1 MEHVGAPQMGEA
13 PVSSTV
19 QALELG
25 LRLRERREQLGLTAT
40 AVGKQTGIGG
50 NNMSSIEIAKRKLT
64 AAKLQEL
71 ARVYELSETELGELE
86 ALRTQAERRD
96 WWDDYA
102 RLYSE
107 EFLRFVGLEAGAST
121 IREYAAETIPGLL
134 QTADYARAI
143 IRGGSPY
150 IKPVDVGP
158 RVESRLARQT
168 RLEQPNPVDLTAVIG
183 QTALRQEVGNR
194 EVMTHQLTQLAKLSE
209 ERRDRIKIHVMPYSA
224 GAHPVIGGGL
234 IILSFDS
241 PRLADTVWQEAVTT
255 GSLIDRPHVVR
266 ELSASLDEAIDRAL
280 DLDTSLEII
289 HQVRRE
295 MEMT

>member
-1 MEHVGAPQMGEA
+1 MGQA

-50 NNMSSIEIAKRKLT
+50 NNVSSIEIAKRKLT

-71 ARVYELSETELGELE
+71 VQVYELSEDELDELE
-86 ALRTQAERRD
+86 QLRTQAGRRE
-96 WWDDYA
+96 WWDDYG

-107 EFLRFVGLEAGAST
+107 EFLRFIGFEAGAT
-121 IREYAAETIPGLL
+121 AAREYAAETIPGLL
-134 QTADYARAI
+134 QTADYARAMT
-143 IRGGSPY
+143 RGGSPY

-158 RVESRLARQT
+158 RIESRLARQT
-168 RLEQPNPVDLTAVIG
+168 RLEPPNELSFTVVIG
-183 QTALRQEVGNR
+183 QTALRQEVGGR
-194 EVMTHQLTQLAKLSE
+194 DVMAFQLGRLARFSE
-209 ERRDRIKIHVMPYSA
+209 ERRDAIKIHVMPYSA

-241 PRLADTVWQEAVTT
+241 RWIPDMVWQEAVTT
-255 GSLIDRPHVVR
+255 GSLIDKPHVVR
-266 ELSASLDEAIDRAL
+266 ELSASFDEAVDRAL
-280 DLDTSLEII
+280 DLDESLEMI
-289 HQVRRE
+289 HHIRKE
-295 MEMT
+295 METP